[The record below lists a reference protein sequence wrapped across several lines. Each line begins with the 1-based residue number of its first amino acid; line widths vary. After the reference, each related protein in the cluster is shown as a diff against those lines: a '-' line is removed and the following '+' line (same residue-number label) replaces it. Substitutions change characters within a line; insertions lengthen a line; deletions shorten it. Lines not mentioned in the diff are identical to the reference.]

1 MSIFSMLPSLTTKE
15 EEEEEDMLYMG
26 QSKYAYIFSFILM
39 VFQLIFIARLNL

>member
-1 MSIFSMLPSLTTKE
+1 MSIFSMLPSLTTK